1 MTKGMPLRVI
11 VVGGDAAGMSA
22 ASQVKR
28 RIKTAEVTVLEKTED
43 VSYGACGMP
52 YNIGFRGDINDLV
65 VMRAGDFREKR
76 GIDVRLLNEAV
87 DLDIENNKIFVKNIA
102 SEREYELEY
111 DYLVIATGAKALNP
125 KIDGVNNKGVF
136 TLKTLDDARIMK
148 KYIDNKQPKRCVLIG
163 GGFINLEMAEN
174 FRKLGMEDITVLKR
188 REALL
193 PEYEDE
199 IDEIAKEELRK
210 NGVKLVTGVNL
221 KNIDTSLNVQ
231 TNKGTFPSD
240 IINIAIGVKP
250 NTEFI
255 QNTSIETDD
264 MGAIVVDRYFKT
276 NIENIY
282 SGGDCALIYNRILK
296 RNSYIPR
303 GNNANKAGKIA
314 GINITGGKEEFA
326 GVVGTSAFKCF
337 ETTIGKTGLSLK
349 EAQSEGYNAFK
360 TAISAQTRAHG
371 YPYQGKITVIFIA
384 EKGSGRLLG
393 AQMIGDETVALR
405 IDVMA
410 TALYSNMTIKDIQ
423 GLDLVYSPPFAPV
436 WDPILVCANQAI
448 KRV

>member
-1 MTKGMPLRVI
+1 MSEKPLRV
-11 VVGGDAAGMSA
+11 VVIGGDAAGMSA

-65 VMRAGDFREKR
+65 VMRAKDFKEKR
-76 GIDVRLLNEAV
+76 GIDVRLLSEAV
-87 DLDIENNKIFVKNIA
+87 GIEETKNRVVVKSLA
-102 SEREYELEY
+102 SSREYDIEY
-111 DYLVIATGAKALNP
+111 DYLVIATGAKALTP
-125 KIDGVNNKGVF
+125 PIEGVQNRGVF
-136 TLKTLDDARIMK
+136 TLKTLNDARIMK
-148 KYIDNKQPKRCVLIG
+148 EYIDEKKPKRCVLIG

-174 FRKLGMEDITVLKR
+174 FRRLGIEEITILKR
-188 REALL
+188 REALM
-193 PEYEDE
+193 PEYEEE
-199 IDEIAKEELRK
+199 IDMMAKEELKK
-210 NGVKLVTGVNL
+210 NGVNLVTGIEL
-221 KNIDTSLNVQ
+221 KKIDESLSVE
-231 TNKGTFPSD
+231 TNKGVFESD

-250 NTEFI
+250 NTEFLSSTRI
-255 QNTSIETDD
+255 KTDEN
-264 MGAIVVDRYFKT
+264 GAIDVDRYFKT
-276 NIENIY
+276 NIDNIY

-314 GINITGGKEEFA
+314 GANIAGANEEFA

-337 ETTIGKTGLSLK
+337 ESTIGKTGLSLK
-349 EAQSEGYNAFK
+349 EAQNEGYDAFK
-360 TAISAQTRAHG
+360 TVISAQTRAHG
-371 YPYQGKITVIFIA
+371 YPYQGTITVIFITQ
-384 EKGSGRLLG
+384 KKTGRLLG

-410 TALYSNMTIKDIQ
+410 AALYSDMTIKDIQ

-436 WDPILVCANQAI
+436 WDPILVCANQAV
-448 KRV
+448 KKV

>member
-1 MTKGMPLRVI
+1 MSEKPLRV
-11 VVGGDAAGMSA
+11 VVIGGDAAGMSA

-65 VMRAGDFREKR
+65 VMRAKDFKEKR
-76 GIDVRLLNEAV
+76 GIDVRLLSEAV
-87 DLDIENNKIFVKNIA
+87 GIEETKNRVVVKSLA
-102 SEREYELEY
+102 SSREYDIEY
-111 DYLVIATGAKALNP
+111 DYLVIATGAKALTP
-125 KIDGVNNKGVF
+125 PIEGVQNRGVF
-136 TLKTLDDARIMK
+136 TLKTLNDARIMK
-148 KYIDNKQPKRCVLIG
+148 EYIDEKKPKRCVLIG

-174 FRKLGMEDITVLKR
+174 FRRLGIEEITILKR
-188 REALL
+188 REALM
-193 PEYEDE
+193 PEYEEE
-199 IDEIAKEELRK
+199 IDMMAKEELKK
-210 NGVKLVTGVNL
+210 NGVNLVTGIEL
-221 KNIDTSLNVQ
+221 KKIDESLSVE
-231 TNKGTFPSD
+231 TNKGVFESD

-250 NTEFI
+250 NTEFLSSTRI
-255 QNTSIETDD
+255 KTNEN
-264 MGAIVVDRYFKT
+264 GAIDVDRYFKT
-276 NIENIY
+276 NIDNIY

-314 GINITGGKEEFA
+314 GANIAGANEEFA

-337 ETTIGKTGLSLK
+337 ESTIGKTGLSLK
-349 EAQSEGYNAFK
+349 EAQNEGYDAFK
-360 TAISAQTRAHG
+360 TVISAQTRAHG
-371 YPYQGKITVIFIA
+371 YPYQGTITVIFITQ
-384 EKGSGRLLG
+384 KNTGRLLG

-410 TALYSNMTIKDIQ
+410 AALYSDMTIKDIQ

-436 WDPILVCANQAI
+436 WDPILVCANQAV
-448 KRV
+448 KKV

>member
-1 MTKGMPLRVI
+1 MSEKPLRV
-11 VVGGDAAGMSA
+11 VVIGGDAAGMSA
-22 ASQVKR
+22 ASQIKR

-65 VMRAGDFREKR
+65 VMRAKDFKEKR

-87 DLDIENNKIFVKNIA
+87 GIEEEKNKVVVKSLA
-102 SEREYELEY
+102 SSREYDIDY
-111 DYLVIATGAKALNP
+111 DYLVIATGAKASKP
-125 KIDGVNNKGVF
+125 PIEGVQNRGVF
-136 TLKTLDDARIMK
+136 TLKTLNDARIMK
-148 KYIDNKQPKRCVLIG
+148 EYINERNPKRCVLIG

-174 FRKLGMEDITVLKR
+174 FRRLGIEEITILKR
-188 REALL
+188 KEALM
-193 PEYEDE
+193 PEYEEE
-199 IDEIAKEELRK
+199 IDMMTKEELKK
-210 NGVKLVTGVNL
+210 NGVNLVTGIEL
-221 KNIDTSLNVQ
+221 KKIDESLSVE
-231 TNKGTFPSD
+231 TNKGVFDSD
-240 IINIAIGVKP
+240 IVNIAIGVKP
-250 NTEFI
+250 NTEFLSG
-255 QNTSIETDD
+255 TSVKTDKK
-264 MGAIVVDRYFKT
+264 GAIDVDRYFKT
-276 NIENIY
+276 NVDNIY

-314 GINITGGKEEFA
+314 GANIAGANEEFA

-337 ETTIGKTGLSLK
+337 ESTIGKTGLSLK
-349 EAQSEGYNAFK
+349 EAQNEGYDAFK
-360 TAISAQTRAHG
+360 TVISAQTRAHG
-371 YPYQGKITVIFIA
+371 YPHQGKITVIFITQ
-384 EKGSGRLLG
+384 KKTGRLLG

-436 WDPILVCANQAI
+436 WDPILVCANQAV
-448 KRV
+448 KKV

>member
-1 MTKGMPLRVI
+1 MSEKPLRV
-11 VVGGDAAGMSA
+11 VVIGGDAAGMSA

-65 VMRAGDFREKR
+65 VMRAKDFKEKR
-76 GIDVRLLNEAV
+76 GIDVRLLSEAV
-87 DLDIENNKIFVKNIA
+87 GIEEEKNRVVVKSLA
-102 SEREYELEY
+102 SSREYDIEY
-111 DYLVIATGAKALNP
+111 DYLVIATGAKALTP
-125 KIDGVNNKGVF
+125 PIEGVQNRGVF
-136 TLKTLDDARIMK
+136 TLKTLNDARIMK
-148 KYIDNKQPKRCVLIG
+148 EYIDEKKPKRCVLIG

-174 FRKLGMEDITVLKR
+174 FRRLGIEEITILKR
-188 REALL
+188 REALM
-193 PEYEDE
+193 PEYEEE
-199 IDEIAKEELRK
+199 IDMMAKEELKK
-210 NGVKLVTGVNL
+210 NGVNLVTGIEL
-221 KNIDTSLNVQ
+221 KKIDESLSVE
-231 TNKGTFPSD
+231 TNKGVFESD

-250 NTEFI
+250 NTEFLSSTRI
-255 QNTSIETDD
+255 KTNEN
-264 MGAIVVDRYFKT
+264 GAIDVDRYFKT
-276 NIENIY
+276 NIDNIY

-314 GINITGGKEEFA
+314 GANIAGANEEFA

-337 ETTIGKTGLSLK
+337 ESTIGKTGLSLK
-349 EAQSEGYNAFK
+349 EAQNEGYDAFK
-360 TAISAQTRAHG
+360 TVISAQTRAHG
-371 YPYQGKITVIFIA
+371 YPYQGTITVIFITQ
-384 EKGSGRLLG
+384 KNTGRLLG

-410 TALYSNMTIKDIQ
+410 AALYSDMTIKDIQ

-436 WDPILVCANQAI
+436 WDPILVCANQAV
-448 KRV
+448 KKV

>member
-1 MTKGMPLRVI
+1 MSEKPLRV
-11 VVGGDAAGMSA
+11 VVIGGDAAGMSA

-65 VMRAGDFREKR
+65 VMRAKDFKEKR
-76 GIDVRLLNEAV
+76 GIDVRLLSEAV
-87 DLDIENNKIFVKNIA
+87 GIEETKNRVVVKSLA
-102 SEREYELEY
+102 SSREYDIEY
-111 DYLVIATGAKALNP
+111 DYLVIATGAKALTP
-125 KIDGVNNKGVF
+125 PIEGVQNRGVF
-136 TLKTLDDARIMK
+136 TLKTLNDARIMK
-148 KYIDNKQPKRCVLIG
+148 EYIDEKKPKRCVLIG

-174 FRKLGMEDITVLKR
+174 FRRLGIEEITILKR
-188 REALL
+188 REALM
-193 PEYEDE
+193 PEYEEE
-199 IDEIAKEELRK
+199 IDMMAKEELKK
-210 NGVKLVTGVNL
+210 NGVNLVTGIEL
-221 KNIDTSLNVQ
+221 KKIDESLSVE
-231 TNKGTFPSD
+231 TNKGVFESD

-250 NTEFI
+250 NTEFLSSTRI
-255 QNTSIETDD
+255 KTNEN
-264 MGAIVVDRYFKT
+264 GAIDVDRYFKT
-276 NIENIY
+276 NIDNIY

-314 GINITGGKEEFA
+314 GANIAGANEEFA

-337 ETTIGKTGLSLK
+337 ESTIGKTGLSLK
-349 EAQSEGYNAFK
+349 EAQNEGYDAFK
-360 TAISAQTRAHG
+360 TVISAQTRAHG
-371 YPYQGKITVIFIA
+371 YPYQGTITVIFITQ
-384 EKGSGRLLG
+384 KKTGRLLG

-410 TALYSNMTIKDIQ
+410 AALYSDMTIKDIQ

-436 WDPILVCANQAI
+436 WDPILVCANQAV
-448 KRV
+448 KKV

>member
-1 MTKGMPLRVI
+1 MSEKPLRV
-11 VVGGDAAGMSA
+11 VVIGGDAAGMSA

-65 VMRAGDFREKR
+65 VMRAKDFKEKR
-76 GIDVRLLNEAV
+76 GIDVRLLSEAV
-87 DLDIENNKIFVKNIA
+87 GIEETKNRVVVKSLA
-102 SEREYELEY
+102 SSREYDIEY
-111 DYLVIATGAKALNP
+111 DYLVIATGAKALTP
-125 KIDGVNNKGVF
+125 PIEGVQNRGVF
-136 TLKTLDDARIMK
+136 TLKTLNDARIMK
-148 KYIDNKQPKRCVLIG
+148 EYIDEKKPKRCVLIG

-174 FRKLGMEDITVLKR
+174 FRRLGIEEITILKR
-188 REALL
+188 REALM
-193 PEYEDE
+193 PEYEEE
-199 IDEIAKEELRK
+199 IDMMAKEELKK
-210 NGVKLVTGVNL
+210 NGVNLVTGIEL
-221 KNIDTSLNVQ
+221 KKIDESLSVE
-231 TNKGTFPSD
+231 TNKGVFESD

-250 NTEFI
+250 NTEFLSSTRI
-255 QNTSIETDD
+255 KTDENGTID
-264 MGAIVVDRYFKT
+264 VDRYFKT
-276 NIENIY
+276 NIDNIY

-314 GINITGGKEEFA
+314 GANIAGANEEFA

-337 ETTIGKTGLSLK
+337 ESTIGKTGLSLK
-349 EAQSEGYNAFK
+349 EAQNEGYDAFK
-360 TAISAQTRAHG
+360 TVISAQTRAHG
-371 YPYQGKITVIFIA
+371 YPYQGTITVIFITQ
-384 EKGSGRLLG
+384 KKTGRLLG

-410 TALYSNMTIKDIQ
+410 AALYSDMTIKDIQ

-436 WDPILVCANQAI
+436 WDPILVCANQAV
-448 KRV
+448 KKV